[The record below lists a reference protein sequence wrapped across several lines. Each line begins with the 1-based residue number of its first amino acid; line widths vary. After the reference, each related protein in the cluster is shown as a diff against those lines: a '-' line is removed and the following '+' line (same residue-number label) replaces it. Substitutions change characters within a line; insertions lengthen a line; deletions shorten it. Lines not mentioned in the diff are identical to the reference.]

1 MSKASLIIALTAAI
15 GLAAC
20 TNDAEQ
26 AAQRANLVPLLD
38 NTGMPVMFVPLS
50 ATRGAPVGTPVT
62 VNRNGQMQTLT
73 LGERQ
78 GGTTAGNVTIV
89 GVSDGAPVIE
99 RIGGA
104 GTLAGPGAAVVTGT
118 TGGGTNVTTQRAAV
132 GTGLS
137 RRQRAAIERARAAE
151 GTTATPAATPAR

>member
-1 MSKASLIIALTAAI
+1 
-15 GLAAC
+15 
-20 TNDAEQ
+20 
-26 AAQRANLVPLLD
+26 
-38 NTGMPVMFVPLS
+38 MFVPLS

-62 VNRNGQMQTLT
+62 VNRNGQLQVLT

-78 GGTTAGNVTIV
+78 GGTVAGNATVV

-99 RIGGA
+99 RIGGT
-104 GTLAGPGAAVVTGT
+104 GTLAAPGAAVVTGT
-118 TGGGTNVTTQRAAV
+118 SAGGSNVTTQRAAV

-151 GTTATPAATPAR
+151 GTPAATPAATPAR